1 MLMGK
6 TFKLDRAVMAFIADN
21 GGQQH
26 SIIVPAGSTVEVLS
40 GDDSQ
45 MADVLWDGQALTMFV
60 HDLDVRE
67 AEEPKR
73 PI

>member
-1 MLMGK
+1 MLTGK
-6 TFKLDRAVMAFIADN
+6 TFTLDRAIMAFIANN
-21 GGQQH
+21 GRQH
-26 SIIVPAGSTVEVLS
+26 SIIVPAGSTVEVVS
-40 GDDSQ
+40 SYASQ
-45 MADVLWDGQALTMFV
+45 MADVLWDGQTLTVFV